1 MTKVGVARL
10 KAELSRYLDVV
21 KHGQDVIITERG
33 RPIARLTVM
42 RGSEESTS
50 RRERLARAGV
60 LTLGTGRLRPELR
73 RPPRGPVAA
82 GNGVLRALL
91 EERAEGR

>member
-10 KAELSRYLDVV
+10 KAELSRYLDVA
-21 KHGQDVIITERG
+21 KHGHDVIITERG
-33 RPIARLTVM
+33 RPVARLTAL
-42 RGSEESTS
+42 RGSEKSSS

-60 LTLGTGRLRPELR
+60 LTLGKGRVRPALRKPPTGSAKI
-73 RPPRGPVAA
+73 GAA
-82 GNGVLRALL
+82 VLAALL

>member
-10 KAELSRYLDVV
+10 KAELSRYLDVA

-33 RPIARLTVM
+33 RPVARLTALH
-42 RGSEESTS
+42 GADKAGS

-60 LTLGTGRLRPELR
+60 LILGTGRLRPELR
-73 RPPRGPVAA
+73 RPPKGPAVGA
-82 GNGVLRALL
+82 GVLRALL
-91 EERAEGR
+91 EERSEGR

>member
-10 KAELSRYLDVV
+10 KAELSRYLDVA
-21 KHGQDVIITERG
+21 KHGHDVIITERG
-33 RPIARLTVM
+33 RPVARLTALQ
-42 RGSEESTS
+42 GAEKSSS

-60 LTLGTGRLRPELR
+60 LTLGTGRLRPQLR
-73 RPPRGPVAA
+73 RPPRGPAA
-82 GNGVLRALL
+82 VGNGVLRALL

>member
-10 KAELSRYLDVV
+10 KAELSRYLAVA
-21 KHGQDVIITERG
+21 KHGHDVIITERG
-33 RPIARLTVM
+33 RPVARLTAL
-42 RGSEESTS
+42 RGSAKSSS
-50 RRERLARAGV
+50 RRERLARTGV

-73 RPPRGPVAA
+73 RPPRGSVAT